1 MLWNWYTIDSCFLAR
16 SWHVRSRGAFAG
28 SCIGVILLVLS
39 LELLRRTQREFD
51 RYLRRP
57 LARHDSETGSGSDGS
72 APDKGSQIKVAGLGV
87 SAWRTNPNAGK
98 LKLWQQMIRSL
109 LYMLQFAVGYLI
121 MLLAMYYNGAS
132 CVQKNPYA
140 GTQID
145 ERLTLNATSRLH
157 HHMHLHWCLRRR
169 YGLSMGHL
177 RHAFVSPSHFMA

>member
-16 SWHVRSRGAFAG
+16 SWHVRSNGTFAG

-57 LARHDSETGSGSDGS
+57 LARHDSETGSGSGDS
-72 APDKGSQIKVAGLGV
+72 ATAKGSHVQVAGLRVPAWGV
-87 SAWRTNPNAGK
+87 SPNAGK
-98 LKLWQQMIRSL
+98 LKLWQQVVRSL
-109 LYMLQFAVGYLI
+109 LYMVQFAVGYFI

-140 GTQID
+140 
-145 ERLTLNATSRLH
+145 
-157 HHMHLHWCLRRR
+157 
-169 YGLSMGHL
+169 
-177 RHAFVSPSHFMA
+177 